1 MCVPCHLLAL
11 ECSKSTDLESD
22 LLSRYP
28 SKTRRHAITIL
39 PSLDTHHYNVRQ
51 NKMRNGWLDMND
63 EQYADGFAYNKA
75 KLEEAFRT
83 GGFLEKPP
91 AKVAKDPAIASL
103 KKEDIDLVVR
113 VATQT
118 QICCIPLPRK

>member
-1 MCVPCHLLAL
+1 
-11 ECSKSTDLESD
+11 
-22 LLSRYP
+22 
-28 SKTRRHAITIL
+28 
-39 PSLDTHHYNVRQ
+39 
-51 NKMRNGWLDMND
+51 MRNGWLGMNG

-103 KKEDIDLVVR
+103 KKEDIDLVV
-113 VATQT
+113 AEFE
-118 QICCIPLPRK
+118 LPRIKAEKILVENGGDVKKTLSALVFSTQS